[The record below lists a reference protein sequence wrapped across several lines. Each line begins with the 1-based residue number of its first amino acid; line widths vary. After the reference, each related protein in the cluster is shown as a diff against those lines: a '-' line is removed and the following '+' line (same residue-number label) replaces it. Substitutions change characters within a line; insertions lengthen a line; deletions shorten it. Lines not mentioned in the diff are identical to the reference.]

1 MTNYATGHK
10 AEKNAAA
17 YLEKQGY
24 RILQLNWKTR
34 YCEIDIV
41 ARNNKTIYFIEVKYR
56 LNQAQGDGFEY
67 ITPKKLNQMNFAA
80 KMWLANN
87 DWQGECTLAA
97 IAASPAGFEL
107 VEIT

>member
-1 MTNYATGHK
+1 MTNYTTGHQ
-10 AEKNAAA
+10 AEKDAAT
-17 YLEKQGY
+17 YLEKLGY
-24 RILQLNWKTR
+24 KILQLNWKTR

-41 ARNNKTIYFIEVKYR
+41 ARKNKTVYFIEVKYR
-56 LNQAQGDGFEY
+56 LNKSQGDGFEY
-67 ITPKKLNQMNFAA
+67 VTPKKLNQMNFAA

-97 IAASPAGFEL
+97 IAASPEGFEL